1 METNC
6 PCCPNHCPADAL
18 RCGRGRA
25 HFAQNGAEPREEHA
39 HHEGIAH
46 HGHPM
51 QEMDPALA
59 LLRQCGHFL
68 HHMGPGSDPAR
79 LMSVLTAE
87 EAPPCSPCCRSAWT
101 AGRPTRPVTP
111 EFLPSRTD
119 PPRLSVLFC
128 AARSPARADKT
139 SPLLTGGEGRCY
151 NHCAG

>member
-1 METNC
+1 MMETNC

-25 HFAQNGAEPREEHA
+25 HFAQNDAEPREEHA
-39 HHEGIAH
+39 HHEGVAH
-46 HGHPM
+46 HGQPM

-87 EAPPCSPCCRSAWT
+87 ERATLQSLLQKCLDSWQADAPRHP
-101 AGRPTRPVTP
+101 
-111 EFLPSRTD
+111 
-119 PPRLSVLFC
+119 
-128 AARSPARADKT
+128 
-139 SPLLTGGEGRCY
+139 
-151 NHCAG
+151 